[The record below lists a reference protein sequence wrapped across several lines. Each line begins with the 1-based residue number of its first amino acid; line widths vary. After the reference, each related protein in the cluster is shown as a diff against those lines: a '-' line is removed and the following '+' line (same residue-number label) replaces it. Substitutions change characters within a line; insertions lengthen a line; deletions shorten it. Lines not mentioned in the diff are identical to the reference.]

1 MPGAVAPAA
10 AVPTVVVPAVDGPAV
25 DGPGVDGPAGGFA
38 AMGLAAPLVN
48 ALRRL
53 DIVEPTPVQA
63 EAIPLLLAGRD
74 LIASAPTGTGKTA
87 AFLLPAL
94 QRIVD
99 ARAERIPPAAPAAS
113 GGRRGRPTFGP
124 RVLVL
129 TPTREL
135 AQQVARHGQALSR
148 SLPRVTTVCVTGG
161 ESYYLQNRLL
171 ASPYEILVATPG
183 RLLDQ
188 LQGGRIDLSRVTM
201 LVLDEADRM
210 LDMGFA
216 DDVVAIGEAVPAARQ
231 TVCFTATLSRAVRT
245 LADRLLRDPAWMEVA
260 RVASDA
266 TPIDDHVV
274 YVDNAQHRDR
284 ILRSCL
290 TDDGMGQAIVFTATK
305 RHAEQLAGELFQS
318 GIAAVALHGD
328 LGQRDRTRALNRL
341 RRGECKVLVA
351 TDVAARGLDVATIT
365 HVINYDLPKVAEDYV
380 HRIGRTGRAGAS
392 GQAVSLVGRED
403 LIALRRIE
411 HFIGRRVQVSAI
423 DGLEAAFR
431 PVERRPRKPGEGF
444 RKPRFG
450 SGAGPRRDGRKA
462 GPGKRR

>member
-1 MPGAVAPAA
+1 MAEAPAA
-10 AVPTVVVPAVDGPAV
+10 AAPAT
-25 DGPGVDGPAGGFA
+25 PAGRFA
-38 AMGLAAPLVN
+38 AMGLAAPLVA

-53 DIVEPTPVQA
+53 EIVEPTPVQA

-94 QRIVD
+94 QRIID
-99 ARAERIPPAAPAAS
+99 ARAERIRPAVSPAPAK
-113 GGRRGRPTFGP
+113 GRGRPAFGP

-148 SLPRVTTVCVTGG
+148 SLQRITTVCVTGG
-161 ESYYLQNRLL
+161 ESYHLQNRLL

-188 LQGGRIDLSRVTM
+188 LQGGRIDLSRVTT

-216 DDVVAIGEAVPAARQ
+216 DDVVAIGESVPATRQ

-266 TPIDDHVV
+266 APIDDHVV
-274 YVDNAQHRDR
+274 YVDNANHRDQV
-284 ILRSCL
+284 LRSCL

-305 RHAEQLAGELFQS
+305 RHAEQLAGELHQS

-403 LIALRRIE
+403 VIALRRIE

-423 DGLEAAFR
+423 EGLEAAFR
-431 PVERRPRKPGEGF
+431 PVERRPRAPGEGF

-450 SGAGPRRDGRKA
+450 NGAGWRRDGRKQ
-462 GPGKRR
+462 GGGKRR

>member
-1 MPGAVAPAA
+1 
-10 AVPTVVVPAVDGPAV
+10 
-25 DGPGVDGPAGGFA
+25 
-38 AMGLAAPLVN
+38 
-48 ALRRL
+48 
-53 DIVEPTPVQA
+53 
-63 EAIPLLLAGRD
+63 
-74 LIASAPTGTGKTA
+74 
-87 AFLLPAL
+87 
-94 QRIVD
+94 
-99 ARAERIPPAAPAAS
+99 
-113 GGRRGRPTFGP
+113 
-124 RVLVL
+124 
-129 TPTREL
+129 
-135 AQQVARHGQALSR
+135 
-148 SLPRVTTVCVTGG
+148 
-161 ESYYLQNRLL
+161 
-171 ASPYEILVATPG
+171 
-183 RLLDQ
+183 
-188 LQGGRIDLSRVTM
+188 
-201 LVLDEADRM
+201 M

-216 DDVVAIGEAVPAARQ
+216 DDVVAIGESVPATRQ

-266 TPIDDHVV
+266 APIDDHVV
-274 YVDNAQHRDR
+274 YVDNANHRDQV
-284 ILRSCL
+284 LRSCL

-305 RHAEQLAGELFQS
+305 RHAEQLAGELHQS

-403 LIALRRIE
+403 VIALRRIE

-423 DGLEAAFR
+423 EGLEAAFR
-431 PVERRPRKPGEGF
+431 PVERRPRAPGEGF

-450 SGAGPRRDGRKA
+450 NGAGWRRDGRKQ
-462 GPGKRR
+462 GGGKRR